1 LSRSIALRWLASF
14 IPAPVAVKW
23 QERGRSCLGALL
35 GIAFTGGSMYLLLG
49 PAASIPLLVAP
60 MGASAVLLFA
70 VPASPLAQPWSIIGG
85 NLVAATIG
93 VTCAHAIA
101 DPTLAAALA
110 VALSIGGMFA
120 LRCVHPP
127 SGAVALTAV
136 LGGPAIHALGYR
148 FVLEPI
154 AIQSVALLAA
164 ALAYHAVTG
173 HRYPHAGRQ
182 NRSAPVDDASRGGF
196 TRADLDTV
204 LKRRGE
210 MLDIDPDD
218 LESLL
223 RDTQLQAF
231 SRSFNELSCEDIM
244 SRHVVTV
251 SVTTRATTAWGLLK
265 RNKVKALPVID
276 AGQNLIGIV
285 TRTDLVD
292 KRVFSKF
299 APIITQID
307 SWLRG
312 DPRRPPSVGHV
323 MSTEVRTIAATAPIT
338 DLVPMFAHHGHHH
351 IPVLDAGGHLIGMIT
366 QVDLISG
373 LYRQTVM
380 KAQQTA

>member
-1 LSRSIALRWLASF
+1 
-14 IPAPVAVKW
+14 
-23 QERGRSCLGALL
+23 
-35 GIAFTGGSMYLLLG
+35 
-49 PAASIPLLVAP
+49 
-60 MGASAVLLFA
+60 
-70 VPASPLAQPWSIIGG
+70 
-85 NLVAATIG
+85 
-93 VTCAHAIA
+93 
-101 DPTLAAALA
+101 
-110 VALSIGGMFA
+110 
-120 LRCVHPP
+120 
-127 SGAVALTAV
+127 LTAV
-136 LGGPAIHALGYR
+136 VGGPAIHALGYR